1 MERHHVSGPEGIAA
15 ISKGTG
21 APLPQRSEQ
30 PDRTA
35 TAARATF
42 RQVWASGEFRALW
55 AAQVMSVAGDQLA
68 LVALTLLV
76 YDRTR
81 SALLAAVTFV
91 ASVAPQFAGGVVL
104 AGLADRWPRRE
115 LMIVCDLAR
124 ALLVT
129 VMALPGVPVAGL
141 VSLLF
146 VVTLVGAPFTA
157 SRAALYPDIL
167 AGDTY
172 VLGSAITFTT
182 MQAAQVVGF
191 GAGGVVVGVFG
202 VHASLAADAVTF
214 LLSAVLTLAWVRHR
228 PAGAHGS
235 RHSGFS
241 MAGVRLVFGAGDLR
255 TPMLLGCLA
264 AFTDVYEGVAA
275 PLARELGGGAAA
287 AGVILASGALGSSAG
302 SVAFGR
308 LVRTADTDPV
318 DVPARGG
325 GLRGARAVRATTWS
339 NWGAADPDGQR
350 CALLL
355 PAGSQCRLCHRG
367 PSAQAKR
374 SVRGG
379 PGRNHA
385 GPGHCHDHG
394 RGCDELAAP
403 SGRDRGS
410 WRAGGACRA
419 SHRQDEPPGRQ
430 P

>member
-1 MERHHVSGPEGIAA
+1 
-15 ISKGTG
+15 
-21 APLPQRSEQ
+21 
-30 PDRTA
+30 
-35 TAARATF
+35 
-42 RQVWASGEFRALW
+42 
-55 AAQVMSVAGDQLA
+55 MSVAGDQLA
-68 LVALTLLV
+68 RVALTLLV

-115 LMIVCDLAR
+115 LMIVCDLAQ

-141 VSLLF
+141 VSLLS
-146 VVTLVGAPFTA
+146 VATLVGAPFTA

-228 PAGAHGS
+228 PAVAHGS

-241 MAGVRLVFGAGDLR
+241 MAGVRLVFGVGDLR

-308 LVRTADTDPV
+308 LVRPQTRIRWMSPLAVAACAALGLFALRPGLTGALLILTASGVLCCYQLAANAAFVTAA
-318 DVPARGG
+318 PAHRRSEAFGVAQGGITLGQGTVMIMAGAATNWLPPAAVIAGVG
-325 GLRGARAVRATTWS
+325 GLGALAALAIARMSPQEGNHSLRLGARPR
-339 NWGAADPDGQR
+339 
-350 CALLL
+350 
-355 PAGSQCRLCHRG
+355 
-367 PSAQAKR
+367 
-374 SVRGG
+374 
-379 PGRNHA
+379 
-385 GPGHCHDHG
+385 
-394 RGCDELAAP
+394 
-403 SGRDRGS
+403 
-410 WRAGGACRA
+410 
-419 SHRQDEPPGRQ
+419 
-430 P
+430 